1 MYNRNTPSIRDLMA
15 DPLVR
20 SVMIA
25 DHVDAGA
32 LEAMLNAQARAIV
45 ERRESA
51 GEHGALMDGD
61 ASAWLLAKRA
71 LCETM
76 MCA

>member
-1 MYNRNTPSIRDLMA
+1 MYNKNTPSIRDLMA

-25 DHVDAGA
+25 DRVDPGA
-32 LEAMLNAQARAIV
+32 LEAMLDAQARAIV
-45 ERRESA
+45 ERRGSA
-51 GEHGALMDGD
+51 RPTPVDGD

>member
-1 MYNRNTPSIRDLMA
+1 MA

-25 DHVDAGA
+25 DRVDPGA
-32 LEAMLNAQARAIV
+32 LEAMLDAQARAIV

-51 GEHGALMDGD
+51 GEHAALMGGD